1 MKNFKKIVLS
11 ILLGVLVI
19 VPSTVYALI
28 EVKTGEELSEA
39 VKKGGEIVLQNDI
52 SMTSDITVRGQ
63 KINIDLNGNS
73 LTLKTYYIDVYE
85 GSLEFS
91 GKGLIKDD
99 REDTNAT
106 IYVYG
111 STDSKAVSFANL
123 TVGKDVKIETK
134 RYGITVWPVT
144 ENEKPVPT
152 YGTVIN
158 FNGTIIS
165 TNENAGG
172 ITINGNIKNDGKL
185 ENAPVIN
192 LGKTA
197 VVKTTADTALYG
209 AGMGVWNIDGGTYE
223 SNSAIGIKSG
233 KLVINDGT
241 FTATG
246 ELKTGELY
254 GNGIISTGSSIQIEN
269 NKGYAGNIEIT
280 VNGGTFKSEKG
291 LSIYHYPP
299 NNEEGETNT
308 LKSLI
313 INGGT
318 FTSDVKMVKGDNV
331 SVTNGTFSTKTLES
345 YIPNTYTMVKKSEN
359 EYVVSN
365 IEFSEVEGLEAKIT
379 SNGTDNKLYAKPGSK
394 VVLTFTIENNYF
406 LKGLTVVGKDGS
418 ETKVEVTDN
427 SFVMPEYAVK
437 IIPDVIRCISK
448 EGNIVQID
456 KEITFNESIDA
467 KLVKDLSEVFL
478 DNTNS
483 GLANVINKEKI
494 EATDESLVEVE
505 LKTVLTSYDEKNNT
519 LVYDI
524 KPVYYVDGQKVG
536 TLSNDAITGKVKVNL
551 PVPTSV
557 KDTHVKVLHKSGDKL
572 VDEKSYE
579 IKTTEDGKKYITIET
594 DSFSTFELS
603 FYTPTEVKNPTTADS
618 TLGYGLLVLISLIG
632 IGSAYGLMRKS
643 FNK

>member
-1 MKNFKKIVLS
+1 MKKFKKLIFTFMFAVLLMPVLNAASVNVNTEEELLNAVKSDGTIVLNDN
-11 ILLGVLVI
+11 ITL
-19 VPSTVYALI
+19 TKAL
-28 EVKTGEELSEA
+28 EVKGNN
-39 VKKGGEIVLQNDI
+39 VI
-52 SMTSDITVRGQ
+52 
-63 KINIDLNGNS
+63 IDLNG
-73 LTLKTYYIDVYE
+73 KTITIQNGYNGYFDLFK
-85 GSLEFS
+85 GKLEFT
-91 GKGLIKDD
+91 GKGTIKDV
-99 REDTNAT
+99 RVKERVAAT
-106 IYVYG
+106 IWVEG
-111 STDSKAVSFANL
+111 STDVNDKDFSVL
-123 TVGKDVKIETK
+123 TIGKDVTIDTTQWGLAVSDTDGKAYGLTVNFNGKIVSSAVNGG
-134 RYGITVWPVT
+134 GITVFGNVK
-144 ENEKPVPT
+144 NI
-152 YGTVIN
+152 G
-158 FNGTIIS
+158 NGLT
-165 TNENAGG
+165 
-172 ITINGNIKNDGKL
+172 
-185 ENAPVIN
+185 NAPVIN
-192 LGKTA
+192 LSNTA
-197 VVKTTADTALYG
+197 SVKAVGDAALYA
-209 AGMGVWNIDGGTYE
+209 AGVGIWYIDGGTYE
-223 SNSAIGIKSG
+223 GLSTIGAKSG
-233 KLVINDGT
+233 KFVINNGM
-241 FTATG
+241 FIATG
-246 ELKTGELY
+246 VPKTGELY
-254 GNGIISTGSSIQIEN
+254 GNGIISTGSVIQIEN

-299 NNEEGETNT
+299 NEEGETNA

-318 FTSDVKMVKGDNV
+318 FTSDVKMVEGDNV

-379 SNGTDNKLYAKPGSK
+379 SNGTDNKFYAKPGSK

-467 KLVKDLSEVFL
+467 KLVKDLSEAFL

-483 GLANVINKEKI
+483 GLANAINKEKI
-494 EATDESLVEVE
+494 EVTDETLVEVE
-505 LKTVLTSYDEKNNT
+505 LETALTSYDEKNNT

-524 KPVYYVDGQKVG
+524 KPVYYVNGQKVG

-594 DSFSTFELS
+594 NSFSTFELS

-618 TLGYGLLVLISLIG
+618 TLGYSLLILISLIG

>member
-1 MKNFKKIVLS
+1 MKKFKKLIFTFMFAVLLMPVLNAASVNVNTEEELLNAVKSDGTIVLNDN
-11 ILLGVLVI
+11 ITL
-19 VPSTVYALI
+19 TKAL
-28 EVKTGEELSEA
+28 EVKGNN
-39 VKKGGEIVLQNDI
+39 VI
-52 SMTSDITVRGQ
+52 
-63 KINIDLNGNS
+63 IDLNG
-73 LTLKTYYIDVYE
+73 KTITIQNGYNGYFDLFK
-85 GSLEFS
+85 GKLEFT
-91 GKGLIKDD
+91 GKGTIKDV
-99 REDTNAT
+99 RVKERVAAT
-106 IYVYG
+106 IWVEG
-111 STDSKAVSFANL
+111 STDVNDKDFSVL
-123 TVGKDVKIETK
+123 TIGKDVTIDTTQWGLAVSHTDGKAYGLTVNFNGKIVSSAVNGG
-134 RYGITVWPVT
+134 GITVFGDV
-144 ENEKPVPT
+144 K
-152 YGTVIN
+152 
-158 FNGTIIS
+158 
-165 TNENAGG
+165 NAG
-172 ITINGNIKNDGKL
+172 NGL
-185 ENAPVIN
+185 TNAPVIN
-192 LGKTA
+192 LSNTA
-197 VVKTTADTALYG
+197 SVKAVGDAALYG
-209 AGMGVWNIDGGTYE
+209 AGVGIWYIDGGTYE
-223 SNSAIGIKSG
+223 GLSTIGAKSG
-233 KLVINDGT
+233 KFVINNGM
-241 FTATG
+241 FIATG
-246 ELKTGELY
+246 VPKTGELY

-299 NNEEGETNT
+299 NEEGETNA

-318 FTSDVKMVKGDNV
+318 FTGDVKMVKGDNV
-331 SVTNGTFSTKTLES
+331 SVTNGTFSTKTVES
-345 YIPNTYTMVKKSEN
+345 YIPNTYTMARKAEN

>member
-1 MKNFKKIVLS
+1 MKKIKKLIFTFMFAVLLMPVLNAAS
-11 ILLGVLVI
+11 VNVNTEEELLNAVKSDGTIVLNDNI
-19 VPSTVYALI
+19 TLTKAL
-28 EVKTGEELSEA
+28 EVKGNN
-39 VKKGGEIVLQNDI
+39 VI
-52 SMTSDITVRGQ
+52 
-63 KINIDLNGNS
+63 IDLNG
-73 LTLKTYYIDVYE
+73 KTITIQNGYNGYFDLFK
-85 GSLEFS
+85 GKLEFT
-91 GKGLIKDD
+91 GKGTIKDV
-99 REDTNAT
+99 RVKERVAAT
-106 IYVYG
+106 IWVEG
-111 STDSKAVSFANL
+111 STDVNDKDFSVL
-123 TVGKDVKIETK
+123 TIGKDVTIDTTQWGLAVSHTDGKAYGLTVNFNGKIVSSAVNGG
-134 RYGITVWPVT
+134 GITVFGDV
-144 ENEKPVPT
+144 K
-152 YGTVIN
+152 
-158 FNGTIIS
+158 
-165 TNENAGG
+165 NAG
-172 ITINGNIKNDGKL
+172 NGL
-185 ENAPVIN
+185 TNAPVIN
-192 LGKTA
+192 LSNTA
-197 VVKTTADTALYG
+197 SVKAVGDAALYG
-209 AGMGVWNIDGGTYE
+209 AGVGIWYIDGGTYE
-223 SNSAIGIKSG
+223 GLSTIGAKSG
-233 KLVINDGT
+233 KFVINNGM
-241 FTATG
+241 FIATG
-246 ELKTGELY
+246 VPKTGELY

-299 NNEEGETNT
+299 NEEGETNA

-318 FTSDVKMVKGDNV
+318 FTGDVKMVKGDNV
-331 SVTNGTFSTKTLES
+331 SVTNGTFSTKTVES
-345 YIPNTYTMVKKSEN
+345 YIPNTYTMARKAEN

>member
-1 MKNFKKIVLS
+1 MKKIKKLIFTFMFAVLLMPVLNAAS
-11 ILLGVLVI
+11 VNVNTEEELLNAVKSDGTIVLNDNI
-19 VPSTVYALI
+19 TLTKAL
-28 EVKTGEELSEA
+28 EVKGNN
-39 VKKGGEIVLQNDI
+39 VI
-52 SMTSDITVRGQ
+52 
-63 KINIDLNGNS
+63 IDLNG
-73 LTLKTYYIDVYE
+73 KTITIQNGYNGYFDLFK
-85 GSLEFS
+85 GKLEFT
-91 GKGLIKDD
+91 GKGTIKDV
-99 REDTNAT
+99 RVKERVAAT
-106 IYVYG
+106 IWVEG
-111 STDSKAVSFANL
+111 STDVNDKDFSVL
-123 TVGKDVKIETK
+123 TIGKDVTIDTTQWGLAVSDTDGKAYGLTVNFNGKIVSSAVNGG
-134 RYGITVWPVT
+134 GITVFGNVK
-144 ENEKPVPT
+144 NI
-152 YGTVIN
+152 G
-158 FNGTIIS
+158 NGLT
-165 TNENAGG
+165 
-172 ITINGNIKNDGKL
+172 
-185 ENAPVIN
+185 NAPVIN
-192 LGKTA
+192 LSNTA
-197 VVKTTADTALYG
+197 SVKAVGDAALYA
-209 AGMGVWNIDGGTYE
+209 AGVGIWYIDGGTYE
-223 SNSAIGIKSG
+223 GLSTIGAKSG
-233 KLVINDGT
+233 KFVINNGM
-241 FTATG
+241 FIATG
-246 ELKTGELY
+246 VPKTGELY
-254 GNGIISTGSSIQIEN
+254 GNGIISTGSVIQIEN

-299 NNEEGETNT
+299 NEEGETNA

-318 FTSDVKMVKGDNV
+318 FTSDVKMVEGDNV

-379 SNGTDNKLYAKPGSK
+379 SNGTDNKFYAKPGSK

-406 LKGLTVVGKDGS
+406 LKGLTVVGKDGR

-467 KLVKDLSEVFL
+467 KLVKDLSEAFL

-483 GLANVINKEKI
+483 GLANAINKEKI

-505 LKTVLTSYDEKNNT
+505 LETVLTSYDEKNNT

-618 TLGYGLLVLISLIG
+618 TLGYGLLVLISLMG

>member
-11 ILLGVLVI
+11 ILLDVLVI
-19 VPSTVYALI
+19 VPSTIYALT

-52 SMTSDITVRGQ
+52 IMTSDITVRGQ

-99 REDTNAT
+99 RKDTNAT

-209 AGMGVWNIDGGTYE
+209 AGMGVWNINGGVFE
-223 SNSAIGIKSG
+223 GKSAIGIKSG

-241 FTATG
+241 FIATG

-254 GNGIISTGSSIQIEN
+254 GNGIISTGSVIQIEN

-291 LSIYHYPP
+291 LSVYHYPP
-299 NNEEGETNT
+299 NNKEGETNT

-318 FTSDVKMVKGDNV
+318 FTSDVKMVEGDNV
-331 SVTNGTFSTKTLES
+331 SVTNGTFSTKTVES

-379 SNGTDNKLYAKPGSK
+379 SNGTDNKFYAKPGSK

>member
-1 MKNFKKIVLS
+1 MKKFKKIIFTFIFAVL
-11 ILLGVLVI
+11 LMPVLNAASVN
-19 VPSTVYALI
+19 VNT
-28 EVKTGEELSEA
+28 EEELLNA
-39 VKKGGEIVLQNDI
+39 VISDGSIVLNDN
-52 SMTSDITVRGQ
+52 ITLTKPIIVNG
-63 KINIDLNGNS
+63 NNVTIDLNGKTITIQDTS
-73 LTLKTYYIDVYE
+73 IKLYKGKLELT
-85 GSLEFS
+85 
-91 GKGLIKDD
+91 GKGTIKDL
-99 REDTNAT
+99 TKKNGCT
-106 IYVYG
+106 IWAYG
-111 STDSKAVSFANL
+111 STDAKDTDYTTLN
-123 TVGKDVKIETK
+123 VGKD
-134 RYGITVWPVT
+134 
-144 ENEKPVPT
+144 
-152 YGTVIN
+152 
-158 FNGTIIS
+158 
-165 TNENAGG
+165 
-172 ITINGNIKNDGKL
+172 ITIDTTEWGVCLANVDKNNKSAYGLTLNLDGKILSSGKESGGMTIFGNIKNGCSYDKKCDL
-185 ENAPVIN
+185 TNAPVVNI
-192 LGKTA
+192 GKTA
-197 VVKTTADTALYG
+197 YIKADGDIALYG
-209 AGMGVWNIDGGTYE
+209 AGLGIWNINGGTYE

-241 FTATG
+241 FIATG
-246 ELKTGELY
+246 DPKTGELY
-254 GNGIISTGSSIQIEN
+254 GNGIYSTGTALQIEN
-269 NKGYAGNIEIT
+269 NKGYASNMEI
-280 VNGGTFKSEKG
+280 VINGGTFKSEKG

-299 NNEEGETNT
+299 NDSFNALNSIT
-308 LKSLI
+308 

-318 FTSDVKMVKGDNV
+318 FSGDITLLKNDNV

-379 SNGTDNKLYAKPGSK
+379 SNGIDNKFYAKPGSK
-394 VVLTFTIENNYF
+394 VELTFTIENNYF

-418 ETKVEVTDN
+418 ETKVEVADN

-437 IIPDVIRCISK
+437 IIPEVIRCLSK

-456 KEITFNESIDA
+456 KEITFNEKIDA

-494 EATDESLVEVE
+494 EVTDETLVEVE
-505 LKTVLTSYDEKNNT
+505 LETALTSYDEKNNT

-524 KPVYYVDGQKVG
+524 KPVYYVNGQKVG

-618 TLGYGLLVLISLIG
+618 TLGYSLLVLISLIG

>member
-1 MKNFKKIVLS
+1 MKKFKKLIFTFMFAVLLMPVLNAASVNVNTEEELLNAVKSDGTIVLNDN
-11 ILLGVLVI
+11 ITL
-19 VPSTVYALI
+19 TKAL
-28 EVKTGEELSEA
+28 EVKGNN
-39 VKKGGEIVLQNDI
+39 VI
-52 SMTSDITVRGQ
+52 
-63 KINIDLNGNS
+63 IDLNG
-73 LTLKTYYIDVYE
+73 KTITIQNGYNGYFDLFK
-85 GSLEFS
+85 GKLEFT
-91 GKGLIKDD
+91 GKGTIKDV
-99 REDTNAT
+99 RVKERVAAT
-106 IYVYG
+106 IWVEG
-111 STDSKAVSFANL
+111 STDVNDKDFSVL
-123 TVGKDVKIETK
+123 TIGKDVTIDTTQWGLAVSDTDGKAYGLTVNFNGKIVSSAVNGG
-134 RYGITVWPVT
+134 GITVFGNVK
-144 ENEKPVPT
+144 NI
-152 YGTVIN
+152 G
-158 FNGTIIS
+158 NGLT
-165 TNENAGG
+165 
-172 ITINGNIKNDGKL
+172 
-185 ENAPVIN
+185 NAPVIN
-192 LGKTA
+192 LSNTA
-197 VVKTTADTALYG
+197 SVKAVGDAALYA
-209 AGMGVWNIDGGTYE
+209 AGVGIWYIDGGTYE
-223 SNSAIGIKSG
+223 GLSTIGAKSG
-233 KLVINDGT
+233 KFVINNGM
-241 FTATG
+241 FIATG
-246 ELKTGELY
+246 VPKTGELY
-254 GNGIISTGSSIQIEN
+254 GNGIISTGSVIQIEN

-299 NNEEGETNT
+299 NEEGETNA

-318 FTSDVKMVKGDNV
+318 FTGDVKMVEGDKI
-331 SVTNGTFSTKTLES
+331 SVTNGTFSTKTVES
-345 YIPNTYTMVKKSEN
+345 YIPNTYTMARKAEN

-467 KLVKDLSEVFL
+467 KLVKDLSEVLL